1 MNYVV
6 AIVGAVLVLG
16 FMLELL
22 RRRQLSEKYAALWL
36 IVGVGILVLLAAPG
50 LLKAASDALGFEVP
64 ANLLFFVALSLLL
77 GVSVHL
83 SWELSRLEDETRSLA
98 EELALLRS
106 SVERLESRYGLFKDV
121 VRKDRPAK
129 RDNSQR

>member
-1 MNYVV
+1 VNYVV
-6 AIVGAVLVLG
+6 AIVGAILVLG

-36 IVGVGILVLLAAPG
+36 IVGAGVLVLLAAPG
-50 LLKAASDALGFEVP
+50 LLDAASDALGFQVP
-64 ANLLFFVALSLLL
+64 ANLLFLVALTLLL
-77 GVSVHL
+77 GVAVHL

-106 SVERLESRYGLFKDV
+106 SVERLEARNGIAKDIVRESRSA
-121 VRKDRPAK
+121 RRANPE
-129 RDNSQR
+129 Q

>member
-16 FMLELL
+16 FMIELL

-36 IVGVGILVLLAAPG
+36 IVGVGVLVLLAAPG
-50 LLKAASDALGFEVP
+50 LLQSASDALGFEVP
-64 ANLLFFVALSLLL
+64 ANLLFLVALTLLL

-106 SVERLESRYGLFKDV
+106 RVERLESGVELAKD
-121 VRKDRPAK
+121 PASHRQPSE
-129 RDNSQR
+129 RDNS

>member
-36 IVGVGILVLLAAPG
+36 IVGVGVLVLLAAPG
-50 LLKAASDALGFEVP
+50 LLTAASDALGFEVP
-64 ANLLFFVALSLLL
+64 ANLLFLVALSLLL

-106 SVERLESRYGLFKDV
+106 SVERLESRYGLSKDV
-121 VRKDRPAK
+121 VRSRPAK

>member
-36 IVGVGILVLLAAPG
+36 IVGIGVLVLLVAPG
-50 LLKAASDALGFEVP
+50 LLQSASDALGFEVP
-64 ANLLFFVALSLLL
+64 ANLLFLVALTLLL
-77 GVSVHL
+77 GVAVHL

-106 SVERLESRYGLFKDV
+106 SVERLESRGGMSTGGS
-121 VRKDRPAK
+121 RERRSAE
-129 RDNSQR
+129 RDTPPQ

>member
-1 MNYVV
+1 MNNVV
-6 AIVGAVLVLG
+6 AIVGAILVLG

-36 IVGVGILVLLAAPG
+36 IVGVGVLSLLLAPE
-50 LLKAASDALGFEVP
+50 LLQAASDALGFAVP
-64 ANLLFFVALSLLL
+64 ANLLFLVALTLLL

-83 SWELSRLEDETRSLA
+83 SWELSRLEDETRALA

-106 SVERLESRYGLFKDV
+106 RVERLERQRSRRTAD
-121 VRKDRPAK
+121 
-129 RDNSQR
+129 Q

>member
-6 AIVGAVLVLG
+6 AVVGAVLVLG

-36 IVGVGILVLLAAPG
+36 IVGVGVLVLLVAPG
-50 LLKAASDALGFEVP
+50 LLQAASDALGFEVP
-64 ANLLFFVALSLLL
+64 ANLLFLLALTLLL

-106 SVERLESRYGLFKDV
+106 SVEQLETRAEAATGATRHNQPS
-121 VRKDRPAK
+121 K
-129 RDNSQR
+129 RDHSRQ

>member
-16 FMLELL
+16 FMIELL

-36 IVGVGILVLLAAPG
+36 IVGVGVLVLLAAPG
-50 LLKAASDALGFEVP
+50 LLRSASDALGFEVP
-64 ANLLFFVALSLLL
+64 ANLLFLVALTLLL

-106 SVERLESRYGLFKDV
+106 SVERLESSVELAKDPASH
-121 VRKDRPAK
+121 RRPPE
-129 RDNSQR
+129 RDNS

>member
-36 IVGVGILVLLAAPG
+36 IVGIGVLVLLVAPG
-50 LLKAASDALGFEVP
+50 LLQSASDALGFEVP
-64 ANLLFFVALSLLL
+64 ANLLFLVALTLLL
-77 GVSVHL
+77 GVAVHL

-106 SVERLESRYGLFKDV
+106 SVERLESRDGV
-121 VRKDRPAK
+121 S
-129 RDNSQR
+129 RDDNRERRAAERDTPPQ